1 MSNVTTFPKTPL
13 NGKVSNLPGNKLQAL
28 VAAPRG
34 TPNTVNG
41 KVPPLRVRNSDL
53 RAREHLAQKEIDQLM
68 EAARKA
74 GRHGLRDS
82 TLILLGFRHGLRV
95 SELVSL
101 RWDQVDLGQ
110 GTLHV
115 NRSKNGSASTHPL
128 RGVEIR
134 ALRKLRREYG
144 GIYVFSTERKG
155 PLTTSTVRKLITRA
169 GQKAELD
176 FPVHPHM
183 LRHSTGYYLA
193 NKGMDTRSIQAYLGH
208 KQIQHTVR
216 YTELSA
222 NRFKDF
228 WSD

>member
-1 MSNVTTFPKTPL
+1 MTNVLSFPKMTI
-13 NGKVSNLPGNKLQAL
+13 NGKVPDSQPSKYQAFT
-28 VAAPRG
+28 AACN
-34 TPNTVNG
+34 TSPNTVNG
-41 KVPPLRVRNSDL
+41 KVPPLRVKNADR
-53 RAREHLAQKEIDQLM
+53 RIREHLTQTEIDQLM
-68 EAARKA
+68 DAARKT
-74 GRHGLRDS
+74 GRHGHRDAS
-82 TLILLGFRHGLRV
+82 LILLGFRHGLRV

-101 RWDQVDLGQ
+101 RWDQVDLSQ

-128 RGVEIR
+128 RGIEIR
-134 ALRKLRREYG
+134 ALRRLQRAYG
-144 GIYVFSTERKG
+144 GIYIFTTERKG
-155 PLTTSTVRKLITRA
+155 PLTTSTVRKIMARA
-169 GQKAELD
+169 GEKAGLG

-193 NKGMDTRSIQAYLGH
+193 NKGMDTRAIQAYLGH